1 MTLPRPL
8 ALVGWGL
15 AAVVVAAWLA
25 VVEVLWLP
33 LRIFGVPLPL
43 SVPAAVGGNLLLVAL
58 AYRESRSRAVAVL
71 PAVVWLVVAF
81 GASQQ
86 RSEGD
91 LLITGGGAAGVVN
104 IVFLLLGV
112 VAAAFAAGR
121 VLAGPRRAHRGAAE
135 VSPPAGSGTGG
146 AR

>member
-1 MTLPRPL
+1 MTTRPL
-8 ALVGWGL
+8 ALVGWAV

-33 LRIFGVPLPL
+33 LRIFGVLLPL
-43 SVPAAVGGNLLLVAL
+43 SVPAAVGGNLLLVAA
-58 AYRESRSRAVAVL
+58 AYRLSRSRVVAVL
-71 PAVVWLVVAF
+71 PAVVWVVIALA
-81 GASQQ
+81 ASRQ
-86 RSEGD
+86 RAEGD
-91 LLITGGGAAGVVN
+91 LLITGGGVTGAVN
-104 IVFLLLGV
+104 LAFLLLGV

-121 VLAGPRRAHRGAAE
+121 VLAGPRRPRGPAAE

>member
-1 MTLPRPL
+1 MTTPRPL
-8 ALVGWGL
+8 ALVGWAV

-33 LRIFGVPLPL
+33 LRLFGVLVPL
-43 SVPAAVGGNLLLVAL
+43 SVLAAVGGNLLLVAA
-58 AYRESRSRAVAVL
+58 AYRLSRSRVVAVL
-71 PAVVWLVVAF
+71 PAVVWVVIALA
-81 GASQQ
+81 ASRQ
-86 RSEGD
+86 RAEGD
-91 LLITGGGAAGVVN
+91 LLITGGGVTGAVN
-104 IVFLLLGV
+104 LAFLLGV

-121 VLAGPRRAHRGAAE
+121 VLAGSRRPRGPAAK